1 MSEKKSQVV
10 IPINPPVLFTT
21 LAATFVVAI
30 ISYFVITLPQSITS
44 INENLIS
51 IEASQQNTTRKITEM
66 VAVVSGNTTSIR
78 DIETSRFSDRDARS
92 LSATI
97 TAEIKTELSA
107 WFSEVNILKKEVE
120 HLKSK
125 IKDNVEEIK
134 LLQKT
139 KENAK

>member
-1 MSEKKSQVV
+1 VSEKKSQVV

-66 VAVVSGNTTSIR
+66 VAAVSVNTTSIR
-78 DIETSRFSDRDARS
+78 NIETNRFSDRDARS

-107 WFSEVNILKKEVE
+107 WFSEVSILKKEVE

-134 LLQKT
+134 LLQKN
-139 KENAK
+139 KENVK

>member
-66 VAVVSGNTTSIR
+66 VAAVSVNTTSIR
-78 DIETSRFSDRDARS
+78 NIETNRFSDRDARS

-107 WFSEVNILKKEVE
+107 WFSEVSILKKEVE

-134 LLQKT
+134 LLQKN
-139 KENAK
+139 KENVK

>member
-21 LAATFVVAI
+21 LAATFVVAM

-66 VAVVSGNTTSIR
+66 VAAVSVNTTSIR
-78 DIETSRFSDRDARS
+78 NIETNRFSDRDARS

-107 WFSEVNILKKEVE
+107 WFSEVSILKKEVE

-134 LLQKT
+134 LLQKN
-139 KENAK
+139 KENVK